1 MRIFVIWLL
10 IVPPGIFY
18 IFINYAPQE
27 INWYHLFLFTL
38 FAVLTV
44 YFYASK
50 NGKPIILVIW
60 ITLPAFL
67 MYGVFFEIIVMQI
80 SSIAMLLGYKSSVP
94 IRERYFY
101 NSTRYFLLSIASAYI
116 FQIVGGIIGS
126 LAFWPVIF
134 AAFCYLVTHAV
145 LNNMI
150 LRVLTANEK
159 DRPRYFSNDIL
170 WSFGATLLTLP
181 FCLILYY
188 LIEFIGNGAFVLL
201 GIPYFLLMLI
211 LRLYNNSEKINGDL
225 QQVGKIGHELS
236 QNLTV
241 EKVVSQFLEK
251 SSRLFNAE
259 FIYLFDHK
267 EGWLELL
274 RSYEEGEFVDNPP
287 LSLSYSE
294 GIAGTVLQ
302 SNKPVIYTKKEEWF
316 DLANN
321 QFNHLPNT
329 LESVLCIPI
338 SRNKEIEAV
347 LFLSTKRK
355 NAFKEFQVKTL
366 DILAS
371 YFTVSVE
378 KARYVEETVIKSERC
393 ALTKLYNYNYLE
405 ERLEIEMA
413 KLKKGVLDEL
423 SVLILDIDYFKNV
436 NDTYGHQSGND
447 ILSSLAGILE
457 ETVPE
462 EGIVARYGG
471 EEFVYLLPNKSKQEA
486 MYFAEQL
493 RQRIENHK
501 FEIISN
507 LDDHAPHI
515 AIGITVSIGIS
526 TALDDADEAKTLLRN
541 ADRSL
546 YIGAKQAGRNRV
558 ASYIK

>member
-1 MRIFVIWLL
+1 M
-10 IVPPGIFY
+10 
-18 IFINYAPQE
+18 
-27 INWYHLFLFTL
+27 
-38 FAVLTV
+38 
-44 YFYASK
+44 
-50 NGKPIILVIW
+50 
-60 ITLPAFL
+60 
-67 MYGVFFEIIVMQI
+67 
-80 SSIAMLLGYKSSVP
+80 
-94 IRERYFY
+94 
-101 NSTRYFLLSIASAYI
+101 
-116 FQIVGGIIGS
+116 
-126 LAFWPVIF
+126 
-134 AAFCYLVTHAV
+134 
-145 LNNMI
+145 
-150 LRVLTANEK
+150 
-159 DRPRYFSNDIL
+159 
-170 WSFGATLLTLP
+170 
-181 FCLILYY
+181 
-188 LIEFIGNGAFVLL
+188 
-201 GIPYFLLMLI
+201 
-211 LRLYNNSEKINGDL
+211 
-225 QQVGKIGHELS
+225 
-236 QNLTV
+236 
-241 EKVVSQFLEK
+241 
-251 SSRLFNAE
+251 
-259 FIYLFDHK
+259 
-267 EGWLELL
+267 
-274 RSYEEGEFVDNPP
+274 
-287 LSLSYSE
+287 
-294 GIAGTVLQ
+294 
-302 SNKPVIYTKKEEWF
+302 
-316 DLANN
+316 
-321 QFNHLPNT
+321 
-329 LESVLCIPI
+329 
-338 SRNKEIEAV
+338 
-347 LFLSTKRK
+347 
-355 NAFKEFQVKTL
+355 KTL

-501 FEIISN
+501 FEIISD
-507 LDDHAPHI
+507 LGDHAPHL
-515 AIGITVSIGIS
+515 AIGITVSIGVS